1 MIQLE
6 QIEGYRILRPNLRR
20 SSESKNITTLHQI
33 ERKNERQEEEK
44 TNVEESLTYLTDSD
58 IPTPLIHSSHLL
70 VSSLITSKR
79 ISRNIYQTSNIILL
93 FLALKVI

>member
-33 ERKNERQEEEK
+33 ERKNERQESGRRK
-44 TNVEESLTYLTDSD
+44 NQCRGV
-58 IPTPLIHSSHLL
+58 P
-70 VSSLITSKR
+70 
-79 ISRNIYQTSNIILL
+79 NL
-93 FLALKVI
+93 FNGQ